1 MPTVRNCP
9 FPPGAC
15 LRFFLVYAALYV
27 PYSIITPYFQQM
39 LAMLRFSNAQI
50 GYIQGALE
58 LMAVLSPV
66 LWGVLTDRLGS
77 SRGVLALTV
86 ALCLPSF
93 LLFPLCG
100 GGTVAAVCAALLFG
114 LFFKPSI
121 PLTDGMTF
129 RYINQAGGNY
139 GAVRIG
145 GTSGYLVFIA
155 LFDVV
160 FTLAGGVTVA
170 GIAWLF
176 AAAVAVQLASLLI
189 VPTTPGAA
197 APETPETP
205 ETPTAGV
212 GWRAFAGRLFLTVVA
227 VAFLGRVAMMSY
239 YSFFSRYLSEAYGIE
254 RVGWIWALGSICEV
268 PLVYNSRRI
277 MGRIGVKGLLTLG
290 MLGIVVRLA
299 GFGLRGGLWLV
310 LLMQPLHMFTFGAYH
325 CSTLEYVARLFPAR
339 LQGSAQGVFSAVTI
353 GLGGLIGSAAGGVVI
368 DHFGYRALY
377 VGYSLVALAGL
388 LLCLVALPNVNEE
401 NERSRA

>member
-1 MPTVRNCP
+1 MPTVRNRP

-205 ETPTAGV
+205 TAGV

-310 LLMQPLHMFTFGAYH
+310 LLMQPLHMFTFG
-325 CSTLEYVARLFPAR
+325 E
-339 LQGSAQGVFSAVTI
+339 I
-353 GLGGLIGSAAGGVVI
+353 G
-368 DHFGYRALY
+368 RAH
-377 VGYSLVALAGL
+377 V
-388 LLCLVALPNVNEE
+388 
-401 NERSRA
+401 